1 MKALIVDD
9 NDIARMTL
17 AHLAKQIPHLTIVR
31 EYSNAM
37 EAYLHLQSD
46 PVDLLFLD
54 IEMPEMTGI
63 ELTKNLS
70 GRDTIIIFTSSK
82 KEYALEA
89 FELNIA
95 DYLLKPVTPA
105 RFLQAVSKAQA
116 VLDSRKENI
125 QVGKDEFLFVRDS
138 NITRRLKLDDIFYA
152 EAMGDY
158 VKFYTKEKNICHSR
172 YHESGRRTSPERHF
186 YPCTPLL
193 HYRCRKNRYTSGRR
207 DYDQRKIHSCSRRL
221 QKSAQ
226 YKNECFL
233 KKFTLNFYQPSRLL

>member
-9 NDIARMTL
+9 NDIARTTL
-17 AHLAKQIPHLTIVR
+17 VHLAKQVPNLTIIN
-31 EYSNAM
+31 EYSNAI
-37 EAYLHLQSD
+37 EAYNHLQTNQ
-46 PVDLLFLD
+46 VDLIFLD

-70 GRDTIIIFTSSK
+70 GKDTIIIFTSSN

-95 DYLLKPVTPA
+95 DYILKPVMPA

-116 VLDSRKENI
+116 IIDSRKEN
-125 QVGKDEFLFVRDS
+125 VEVTKDEFLFVRDS

-158 VKFYTKEKNICHSR
+158 VKFYTREKMFAIHGKMKTAEERLPKDNFIRVHRSYIVSVGKIDTVQDGGIMINGKFIPVADAYRKALNSR
-172 YHESGRRTSPERHF
+172 MNVF
-186 YPCTPLL
+186 
-193 HYRCRKNRYTSGRR
+193 
-207 DYDQRKIHSCSRRL
+207 
-221 QKSAQ
+221 
-226 YKNECFL
+226 
-233 KKFTLNFYQPSRLL
+233 